1 MSSFSRTDTSVLGRW
16 WWTVDR
22 WALVALILLIGIG
35 AILIMAASPGAA
47 ARMGLDPF
55 HFARHQFV
63 FLAPAIVVMLLAS
76 VMTPIGVRRTA
87 TIGFVVGLILLA
99 ATLLFGAE
107 LNGAKRW
114 ISVAGLTLQP
124 SELIKPSFAVVAAWM
139 FAEHKNNAAF
149 PGHWVATL
157 LFILVAGLLI
167 FQPDI
172 GMTFTV
178 TAVWLVQLFLAG
190 LSLLWI
196 ALGAAILVGA
206 IAAAYLLLP
215 HVASR
220 VDRFLDPASGDT
232 YQVDT
237 SLDAFRNGGLL
248 GRGPGEGVVK
258 NLLPDA
264 HTDFIFAVAGEEL
277 GVFACLAIVGLF
289 AFIVL
294 RGFSR
299 VVREANLFV
308 VLAVAGLLTQF
319 GLQALI
325 NMGVTVRLL
334 PTKGMTLPF
343 VSYGGSSLL
352 ATALGMGMMLALT
365 RRHVSHRGL
374 LV

>member
-87 TIGFVVGLILLA
+87 AIGFVVGLILLA

-196 ALGAAILVGA
+196 ALGAVVLVGA

>member
-87 TIGFVVGLILLA
+87 AIGFVIGLILLV

-196 ALGAAILVGA
+196 ALGAVVLAGA

-299 VVREANLFV
+299 VVREANMFV